1 MQDKMMNLSLGEKLV
16 AGGGIL
22 MLIASFLPWYR
33 FSFSFEGIGGASIS
47 RNGWQDPATPWSLLA
62 VIIAVALAGSI
73 IAVKF
78 GNVKLPAIGNGVT
91 WGMIY
96 GGGAAVIVLLILL
109 TLISESSFLS
119 YGFYLAAIAT
129 AAIAYGGYLLY
140 SEEKK
145 RMMRT

>member
-1 MQDKMMNLSLGEKLV
+1 MQEKIMGLSLGEKLV

-33 FSFSFEGIGGASIS
+33 YSSSIEGFSFSIS

-62 VIIAVALAGSI
+62 ILIGAVLAGSI
-73 IAVKF
+73 LAMRL
-78 GNVKLPAIGNGVT
+78 GNVKLPEMSGGMT

-96 GGGAAVIVLLILL
+96 GAGGGLVAILMLL
-109 TLISESSFLS
+109 TLVGESSYLSFGFFLAIIAAVA
-119 YGFYLAAIAT
+119 LAA
-129 AAIAYGGYLLY
+129 GGYLLY

-145 RMMRT
+145 GVVST